1 MKLIGLVL
9 AVVVVVGGLAAALH
23 FGLLKLPGSLAGKS
37 HPHPLPTVQVQVP
50 QITTNLASTNS
61 GDFAQLTLTVGVAGP
76 TVAKTFPAQMPAVE
90 NAVIGDIRSLTLA
103 QLDAQ
108 NVMQMLQS
116 AIQGS
121 MDQVLGSKTA
131 VRDVYFTQF
140 IVQ

>member
-1 MKLIGLVL
+1 MKVIGLVL
-9 AVVVVVGGLAAALH
+9 VVVVVVGGLGAALH
-23 FGLLKLPGSLAGKS
+23 FGLLKLPGLVGGKA

-61 GDFAQLTLTVGVAGP
+61 GDFAQLTMTVGVAGP
-76 TVAKTFPAQMPAVE
+76 TVAKTFATEMPAVE
-90 NAVIGDIRSLTLA
+90 NAVIGDIRALTLA
-103 QLDAQ
+103 QLNAQ
-108 NVMQMLQS
+108 GGMQALQS

-131 VRDVYFTQF
+131 VREVYFTQF